1 MTIASSSPP
10 FRRRGD
16 GVLAAVFIAPAMLG
30 FLVFL
35 LWPTLRGIYL
45 SFTRFN
51 LLTPAEWVGLDNY
64 VRMVNDPIFWDSLT
78 VTVEYVVLNIAVQ
91 TVAALAIAVLLQRLT
106 QSALLRGIVLTPYL
120 MSNVVAGLV
129 WLWILDTQLGIGNEI
144 IGALGVDR
152 VPFLADET
160 WAIPTIALINVW
172 RHVGYTALLLFAGL
186 QAIPNDVYEAA
197 RVDGASEWRM
207 FWRVTMPLLRPVL
220 AVVLIMTVI
229 GSFQVFDTVAV
240 TTAGGPA
247 NATNVLQ
254 FYIYGSAFG
263 RFQFG
268 YASAM
273 SVALL
278 VVLSAITVLQYRLTR
293 ALPERPRLTEG
304 RHRHGCRDDHF
315 DATGF
320 DTDTDSG
327 RSAGEARVLRR
338 AGRRLDRDGSD
349 RAHHPAAVLL
359 DPAHRALLQRR
370 AQRGPREPAA
380 RRSHR
385 QRLRTGPRSAVRR
398 GGDRTGR
405 GLPAGWTSGGICSTR

>member
-10 FRRRGD
+10 SRLPLGGAEGAGTKSRTRRARSRENEGD
-16 GVLAAVFIAPAMLG
+16 GRLAAVFIAPAMLG

-64 VRMVNDPIFWDSLT
+64 VRMVHDPIFWESLA
-78 VTVEYVVLNIAVQ
+78 VTVEYVVINIGVQ
-91 TVAALAIAVLLQRLT
+91 TVSALAIAVLLQRLT
-106 QSALLRGIVLTPYL
+106 QSAVLRGVVLTPYL
-120 MSNVVAGLV
+120 MSNVVAGIV
-129 WLWILDTQLGIGNEI
+129 WLWMLDTQLGIGNEI
-144 IGALGVDR
+144 IAGIGADR

-186 QAIPNDVYEAA
+186 MAIPNDMYEAA
-197 RVDGASEWRM
+197 KVDGASEWRM
-207 FWRVTMPLLRPVL
+207 FWRITMPLLRPVL

-254 FYIYGSAFG
+254 YYIYGAAFG

-293 ALPERPRLTEG
+293 AG
-304 RHRHGCRDDHF
+304 Q
-315 DATGF
+315 
-320 DTDTDSG
+320 
-327 RSAGEARVLRR
+327 
-338 AGRRLDRDGSD
+338 SD
-349 RAHHPAAVLL
+349 L
-359 DPAHRALLQRR
+359 
-370 AQRGPREPAA
+370 G
-380 RRSHR
+380 
-385 QRLRTGPRSAVRR
+385 
-398 GGDRTGR
+398 
-405 GLPAGWTSGGICSTR
+405 

>member
-10 FRRRGD
+10 TRPPRAHEAGGD
-16 GVLAAVFIAPAMLG
+16 GKLAAVFIAPALLG

-51 LLTPAEWVGLDNY
+51 LLTPAKWVGLDNY
-64 VRMVNDPIFWDSLT
+64 DRMVHDPIFWSSLK
-78 VTVEYVVLNIAVQ
+78 VTVEYVIINIGVQ

-120 MSNVVAGLV
+120 MSNVVAGIV
-129 WLWILDTQLGIGNEI
+129 WLWILDTQLGIGNQI
-144 IGALGVDR
+144 IGGLGFDHI
-152 VPFLADET
+152 PFLADKT

-186 QAIPNDVYEAA
+186 QAIPNDMYEAA
-197 RVDGASEWRM
+197 KVDGASEWRM
-207 FWRVTMPLLRPVL
+207 FWRITMPLLRPVL

-254 FYIYGSAFG
+254 YYIYGSAFG

-278 VVLSAITVLQYRLTR
+278 IVLSAITILQYRLTR
-293 ALPERPRLTEG
+293 AG
-304 RHRHGCRDDHF
+304 Q
-315 DATGF
+315 
-320 DTDTDSG
+320 TDLG
-327 RSAGEARVLRR
+327 
-338 AGRRLDRDGSD
+338 
-349 RAHHPAAVLL
+349 
-359 DPAHRALLQRR
+359 
-370 AQRGPREPAA
+370 
-380 RRSHR
+380 
-385 QRLRTGPRSAVRR
+385 
-398 GGDRTGR
+398 
-405 GLPAGWTSGGICSTR
+405 

>member
-10 FRRRGD
+10 SRLPLGSAEGARTKPRTYRAGAGDNRGD
-16 GVLAAVFIAPAMLG
+16 GRLAAVFIAPALLG

-64 VRMVNDPIFWDSLT
+64 VRMVNDPIFWNSLW
-78 VTVEYVVLNIAVQ
+78 VTVEYVVINIGIQ

-144 IGALGVDR
+144 ISAIGFDR
-152 VPFLADET
+152 IPFLADET

-186 QAIPNDVYEAA
+186 QAIPNDMYEAA
-197 RVDGASEWRM
+197 KVDGASEWRM
-207 FWRVTMPLLRPVL
+207 FWRITMPLLRPVL
-220 AVVLIMTVI
+220 AVVLIMTMI

-278 VVLSAITVLQYRLTR
+278 IVLSAITVLQYRLTR
-293 ALPERPRLTEG
+293 AG
-304 RHRHGCRDDHF
+304 Q
-315 DATGF
+315 
-320 DTDTDSG
+320 TDLG
-327 RSAGEARVLRR
+327 
-338 AGRRLDRDGSD
+338 
-349 RAHHPAAVLL
+349 
-359 DPAHRALLQRR
+359 
-370 AQRGPREPAA
+370 
-380 RRSHR
+380 
-385 QRLRTGPRSAVRR
+385 
-398 GGDRTGR
+398 
-405 GLPAGWTSGGICSTR
+405 

>member
-10 FRRRGD
+10 SRLPLGGAEGAGTKQRTRRAQTRENQGD
-16 GVLAAVFIAPAMLG
+16 GRLAAVFIAPALLG
-30 FLVFL
+30 FAAFL

-51 LLTPAEWVGLDNY
+51 LLTPAQWVGLDNY
-64 VRMVNDPIFWDSLT
+64 VRMVHDPIFWDSMV
-78 VTVEYVVLNIAVQ
+78 VTVEYVAINIGVQ
-91 TVAALAIAVLLQRLT
+91 TVSALAIAVLLQRLT
-106 QSALLRGIVLTPYL
+106 QSAVLRGIVLTPYL
-120 MSNVVAGLV
+120 MSNVVAGIV

-144 IGALGVDR
+144 IAGLGAER
-152 VPFLADET
+152 IPFLADET

-186 QAIPNDVYEAA
+186 MAIPNDMYEAA
-197 RVDGASEWRM
+197 KVDGASEWRM
-207 FWRVTMPLLRPVL
+207 FWRITMPLLRPVL

-254 FYIYGSAFG
+254 YYIYGAAFG

-293 ALPERPRLTEG
+293 AG
-304 RHRHGCRDDHF
+304 Q
-315 DATGF
+315 
-320 DTDTDSG
+320 
-327 RSAGEARVLRR
+327 
-338 AGRRLDRDGSD
+338 SD
-349 RAHHPAAVLL
+349 L
-359 DPAHRALLQRR
+359 
-370 AQRGPREPAA
+370 G
-380 RRSHR
+380 
-385 QRLRTGPRSAVRR
+385 
-398 GGDRTGR
+398 
-405 GLPAGWTSGGICSTR
+405 

>member
-10 FRRRGD
+10 SRLPPSGPAGAATKTGTGRPRSREGRGD
-16 GVLAAVFIAPAMLG
+16 GRLAALFIAPALLG

-35 LWPTLRGIYL
+35 LWPTLRGVYL

-51 LLTPAEWVGLDNY
+51 LLTPPEWIGLANY
-64 VRMVNDPIFWDSLT
+64 DRMIHDPIFWDSLR
-78 VTVEYVVLNIAVQ
+78 VTVVYVVINIGVQ

-106 QSALLRGIVLTPYL
+106 QSAVLRGIVLTPYL
-120 MSNVVAGLV
+120 MSNVVAGIV

-144 IGALGVDR
+144 VSAVGADR
-152 VPFLADET
+152 IPFLADET

-186 QAIPNDVYEAA
+186 QAIPNDMYEAA
-197 RVDGASEWRM
+197 KMDGASEWRM
-207 FWRVTMPLLRPVL
+207 FWRITMPLLRPVL

-240 TTAGGPA
+240 TTNGGPA

-254 FYIYGSAFG
+254 FYIYGAAFG

-278 VVLSAITVLQYRLTR
+278 IVLTAITVLQYRLTR
-293 ALPERPRLTEG
+293 AG
-304 RHRHGCRDDHF
+304 R
-315 DATGF
+315 
-320 DTDTDSG
+320 TDLG
-327 RSAGEARVLRR
+327 
-338 AGRRLDRDGSD
+338 
-349 RAHHPAAVLL
+349 
-359 DPAHRALLQRR
+359 
-370 AQRGPREPAA
+370 
-380 RRSHR
+380 
-385 QRLRTGPRSAVRR
+385 
-398 GGDRTGR
+398 
-405 GLPAGWTSGGICSTR
+405 

>member
-10 FRRRGD
+10 SHLPLGGAAGAGTKSRTRRARSRENQGD
-16 GVLAAVFIAPAMLG
+16 GRLAAVFLAPAMLG

-35 LWPTLRGIYL
+35 LWPTLRGVYL

-51 LLTPAEWVGLDNY
+51 LLTPPQWVGLDNY

-78 VTVEYVVLNIAVQ
+78 ITVEYVAINIGVQ
-91 TVAALAIAVLLQRLT
+91 TVSALAIAVLLQRLT
-106 QSALLRGIVLTPYL
+106 QSAVLRGVVLTPYL
-120 MSNVVAGLV
+120 MSNVVAGIV
-129 WLWILDTQLGIGNEI
+129 WLWILDTQLGVGNEI
-144 IGALGVDR
+144 IAGLGFDR
-152 VPFLADET
+152 IPFLADET
-160 WAIPTIALINVW
+160 WAVPTIALINVW

-186 QAIPNDVYEAA
+186 MAIPNDVYEAA
-197 RVDGASEWRM
+197 KVDGASEWRM
-207 FWRVTMPLLRPVL
+207 FWRITMPLLRPVL

-254 FYIYGSAFG
+254 YYIYGAAFG

-293 ALPERPRLTEG
+293 AG
-304 RHRHGCRDDHF
+304 Q
-315 DATGF
+315 
-320 DTDTDSG
+320 
-327 RSAGEARVLRR
+327 
-338 AGRRLDRDGSD
+338 SD
-349 RAHHPAAVLL
+349 L
-359 DPAHRALLQRR
+359 
-370 AQRGPREPAA
+370 G
-380 RRSHR
+380 
-385 QRLRTGPRSAVRR
+385 
-398 GGDRTGR
+398 
-405 GLPAGWTSGGICSTR
+405 

>member
-10 FRRRGD
+10 SRLPLRGAEGAGTEQRTGRAKARENGGD
-16 GVLAAVFIAPAMLG
+16 GRLAAVFIAPALLG
-30 FLVFL
+30 FTVFL

-64 VRMVNDPIFWDSLT
+64 IRMVHDPIFWDSLK
-78 VTVEYVVLNIAVQ
+78 VTVEYVVINIGVQ

-106 QSALLRGIVLTPYL
+106 QSAVLRGIVLTPYL
-120 MSNVVAGLV
+120 MSNVVAGVV
-129 WLWILDTQLGIGNEI
+129 WLWILDTQLGIGNQI
-144 IGALGVDR
+144 IGALGFDHI
-152 VPFLADET
+152 PFLADEN

-186 QAIPNDVYEAA
+186 MAIPNDMYEAA

-207 FWRVTMPLLRPVL
+207 FWRITLPLLRPVL

-240 TTAGGPA
+240 TTMGGPA

-254 FYIYGSAFG
+254 YYIYGAAFG

-278 VVLSAITVLQYRLTR
+278 LVLSAITFLQYRLTR
-293 ALPERPRLTEG
+293 AG
-304 RHRHGCRDDHF
+304 Q
-315 DATGF
+315 
-320 DTDTDSG
+320 
-327 RSAGEARVLRR
+327 
-338 AGRRLDRDGSD
+338 SD
-349 RAHHPAAVLL
+349 L
-359 DPAHRALLQRR
+359 
-370 AQRGPREPAA
+370 G
-380 RRSHR
+380 
-385 QRLRTGPRSAVRR
+385 
-398 GGDRTGR
+398 
-405 GLPAGWTSGGICSTR
+405 

>member
-10 FRRRGD
+10 SRLPLGGVEEAGTKPRTRKARAREGGGD
-16 GVLAAVFIAPAMLG
+16 GRLAAVFIAPALLG

-64 VRMVNDPIFWDSLT
+64 VRMVHDPIFWDSLS
-78 VTVEYVVLNIAVQ
+78 VTVEYVAINIGVQ
-91 TVAALAIAVLLQRLT
+91 TVSALAIAVLLQRLT
-106 QSALLRGIVLTPYL
+106 QSAVLRGVVLTPYL
-120 MSNVVAGLV
+120 MSNVVAGIV

-144 IGALGVDR
+144 IAGLGFDR
-152 VPFLADET
+152 IPFLADET
-160 WAIPTIALINVW
+160 WAIPTIAFINVW

-186 QAIPNDVYEAA
+186 QAIPNDMYEAA
-197 RVDGASEWRM
+197 KVDGASEWRM
-207 FWRVTMPLLRPVL
+207 FWRITIPLLRPVL

-240 TTAGGPA
+240 TTNGGPA

-254 FYIYGSAFG
+254 FYIYGAAFG

-278 VVLSAITVLQYRLTR
+278 VVLSAITFLQYRLTR
-293 ALPERPRLTEG
+293 AG
-304 RHRHGCRDDHF
+304 Q
-315 DATGF
+315 
-320 DTDTDSG
+320 TDLG
-327 RSAGEARVLRR
+327 
-338 AGRRLDRDGSD
+338 
-349 RAHHPAAVLL
+349 
-359 DPAHRALLQRR
+359 
-370 AQRGPREPAA
+370 
-380 RRSHR
+380 
-385 QRLRTGPRSAVRR
+385 
-398 GGDRTGR
+398 
-405 GLPAGWTSGGICSTR
+405 

>member
-1 MTIASSSPP
+1 MTVASSSPP
-10 FRRRGD
+10 SRGGD

-64 VRMVNDPIFWDSLT
+64 VRMVNDPIFWSSLG
-78 VTVEYVVLNIAVQ
+78 VTVEYVVINIGVQ
-91 TVAALAIAVLLQRLT
+91 TVAALAVAVLLQRLT
-106 QSALLRGIVLTPYL
+106 QSAVLRGIVLTPYL

-144 IGALGVDR
+144 IGALGADR
-152 VPFLADET
+152 IPFFADET

-172 RHVGYTALLLFAGL
+172 RHVGYTALLIFAGL
-186 QAIPNDVYEAA
+186 QAIPGDVYEAA
-197 RVDGASEWRM
+197 KVDGASEWRM

-293 ALPERPRLTEG
+293 AG
-304 RHRHGCRDDHF
+304 Q
-315 DATGF
+315 
-320 DTDTDSG
+320 
-327 RSAGEARVLRR
+327 
-338 AGRRLDRDGSD
+338 SD
-349 RAHHPAAVLL
+349 L
-359 DPAHRALLQRR
+359 
-370 AQRGPREPAA
+370 G
-380 RRSHR
+380 
-385 QRLRTGPRSAVRR
+385 
-398 GGDRTGR
+398 
-405 GLPAGWTSGGICSTR
+405 

>member
-1 MTIASSSPP
+1 MTVASSSPP
-10 FRRRGD
+10 SRLPLRGAERTEPKPRTGKKRERDRDGGGRGD
-16 GVLAAVFIAPAMLG
+16 GALAALFIAPAMLG

-64 VRMVNDPIFWDSLT
+64 RRMVNDPIFWDSLT
-78 VTVEYVVLNIAVQ
+78 VTVEYVFINIGVQ
-91 TVAALAIAVLLQRLT
+91 TVSALAIAVLLQRLT
-106 QSALLRGIVLTPYL
+106 QSAVLRGIVLTPYL
-120 MSNVVAGLV
+120 MSNVVAGIV
-129 WLWILDTQLGIGNEI
+129 WLWMLDTQLGIGNEI
-144 IGALGVDR
+144 IAGLGFDR
-152 VPFLADET
+152 IPFLADET

-186 QAIPNDVYEAA
+186 QAIPGDMYEAA
-197 RVDGASEWRM
+197 KVDGASEWRM
-207 FWRVTMPLLRPVL
+207 FWRITMPLLRPVL

-240 TTAGGPA
+240 TTNGGPA

-293 ALPERPRLTEG
+293 AG
-304 RHRHGCRDDHF
+304 Q
-315 DATGF
+315 
-320 DTDTDSG
+320 TDLG
-327 RSAGEARVLRR
+327 
-338 AGRRLDRDGSD
+338 
-349 RAHHPAAVLL
+349 
-359 DPAHRALLQRR
+359 
-370 AQRGPREPAA
+370 
-380 RRSHR
+380 
-385 QRLRTGPRSAVRR
+385 
-398 GGDRTGR
+398 
-405 GLPAGWTSGGICSTR
+405 

>member
-1 MTIASSSPP
+1 MTVASSSPP
-10 FRRRGD
+10 SRLPLSGAEPLEPTKKGRARARGD
-16 GVLAAVFIAPAMLG
+16 GPVAALFIAPAMLG

-35 LWPTLRGIYL
+35 LWPTLRGVYL

-51 LLTPAEWVGLDNY
+51 LLTPPQWVGLDNY

-78 VTVEYVVLNIAVQ
+78 VTVEYVVINIGVQ

-106 QSALLRGIVLTPYL
+106 RSALLRGIVLTPYL

-144 IGALGVDR
+144 VGALGVDR
-152 VPFLADET
+152 IPFLADET

-172 RHVGYTALLLFAGL
+172 RHVGYTALLIFAGL
-186 QAIPNDVYEAA
+186 QAIPDDVYEAA

-207 FWRVTMPLLRPVL
+207 FWRITMPLLRPVL

-254 FYIYGSAFG
+254 YYIYGSAFG

-293 ALPERPRLTEG
+293 A
-304 RHRHGCRDDHF
+304 
-315 DATGF
+315 
-320 DTDTDSG
+320 S
-327 RSAGEARVLRR
+327 RSDLG
-338 AGRRLDRDGSD
+338 
-349 RAHHPAAVLL
+349 
-359 DPAHRALLQRR
+359 
-370 AQRGPREPAA
+370 
-380 RRSHR
+380 
-385 QRLRTGPRSAVRR
+385 
-398 GGDRTGR
+398 
-405 GLPAGWTSGGICSTR
+405 

>member
-10 FRRRGD
+10 TRRPRTREGGGD
-16 GVLAAVFIAPAMLG
+16 GRLAAVFIAPALLG
-30 FLVFL
+30 YLVFL

-51 LLTPAEWVGLDNY
+51 LLTPAKWVGLDNY
-64 VRMVNDPIFWDSLT
+64 DRMVHDPIFWSSLK
-78 VTVEYVVLNIAVQ
+78 VTVEYVFINIGVQ

-120 MSNVVAGLV
+120 MSNVVAGIV

-144 IGALGVDR
+144 IGGLGFDHI
-152 VPFLADET
+152 PFLADKT

-186 QAIPNDVYEAA
+186 QAIPNDMYEAA
-197 RVDGASEWRM
+197 KVDGASEWRM
-207 FWRVTMPLLRPVL
+207 FWRITMPLLRPVL

-254 FYIYGSAFG
+254 YYIYGSAFG

-278 VVLSAITVLQYRLTR
+278 IVLSAITFLQYRLTR
-293 ALPERPRLTEG
+293 AG
-304 RHRHGCRDDHF
+304 Q
-315 DATGF
+315 
-320 DTDTDSG
+320 TDLG
-327 RSAGEARVLRR
+327 
-338 AGRRLDRDGSD
+338 
-349 RAHHPAAVLL
+349 
-359 DPAHRALLQRR
+359 
-370 AQRGPREPAA
+370 
-380 RRSHR
+380 
-385 QRLRTGPRSAVRR
+385 
-398 GGDRTGR
+398 
-405 GLPAGWTSGGICSTR
+405 

>member
-1 MTIASSSPP
+1 MTVASSSPP
-10 FRRRGD
+10 SRLPLSGAEPLEPTKKARARARGD
-16 GVLAAVFIAPAMLG
+16 GPVAALFIAPALLG

-35 LWPTLRGIYL
+35 LWPTLRGVYL

-51 LLTPAEWVGLDNY
+51 LLTPPQWVGLDNY

-78 VTVEYVVLNIAVQ
+78 VTVEYVVINIGVQ
-91 TVAALAIAVLLQRLT
+91 TVAALAVAVLLQRLT
-106 QSALLRGIVLTPYL
+106 RSALLRGIVLTPYL

-144 IGALGVDR
+144 VGALGVDR
-152 VPFLADET
+152 IPFLADET

-172 RHVGYTALLLFAGL
+172 RHVGYTALLIFAGL
-186 QAIPNDVYEAA
+186 QAIPDDVYEAA

-207 FWRVTMPLLRPVL
+207 FWRITMPLLRPVL

-254 FYIYGSAFG
+254 YYIYGSAFG

-293 ALPERPRLTEG
+293 A
-304 RHRHGCRDDHF
+304 
-315 DATGF
+315 
-320 DTDTDSG
+320 G
-327 RSAGEARVLRR
+327 RSDLG
-338 AGRRLDRDGSD
+338 
-349 RAHHPAAVLL
+349 
-359 DPAHRALLQRR
+359 
-370 AQRGPREPAA
+370 
-380 RRSHR
+380 
-385 QRLRTGPRSAVRR
+385 
-398 GGDRTGR
+398 
-405 GLPAGWTSGGICSTR
+405 

>member
-1 MTIASSSPP
+1 MTVASSSPP
-10 FRRRGD
+10 SRLPLSGAATAAPTKGAKTRAHGD
-16 GVLAAVFIAPAMLG
+16 GALAAVFVAPAMLG

-35 LWPTLRGIYL
+35 LWPTLRGVYL

-64 VRMVNDPIFWDSLT
+64 VRMVNDPIFWDSLK
-78 VTVEYVVLNIAVQ
+78 VTVEYVVINIGVQ

-106 QSALLRGIVLTPYL
+106 QSAVLRGIVLTPYL

-129 WLWILDTQLGIGNEI
+129 WLWILDNQLGIGNEI
-144 IGALGVDR
+144 ISALGFDR
-152 VPFLADET
+152 IPFLADET

-186 QAIPNDVYEAA
+186 QAIPNDMYEAA
-197 RVDGASEWRM
+197 RVDGAGEWRM
-207 FWRVTMPLLRPVL
+207 FWRITMPLLRPVL

-254 FYIYGSAFG
+254 YYIYGSAFG

-278 VVLSAITVLQYRLTR
+278 IVLSAITILQYRLTR
-293 ALPERPRLTEG
+293 AG
-304 RHRHGCRDDHF
+304 Q
-315 DATGF
+315 
-320 DTDTDSG
+320 
-327 RSAGEARVLRR
+327 
-338 AGRRLDRDGSD
+338 SD
-349 RAHHPAAVLL
+349 L
-359 DPAHRALLQRR
+359 
-370 AQRGPREPAA
+370 G
-380 RRSHR
+380 
-385 QRLRTGPRSAVRR
+385 
-398 GGDRTGR
+398 
-405 GLPAGWTSGGICSTR
+405 